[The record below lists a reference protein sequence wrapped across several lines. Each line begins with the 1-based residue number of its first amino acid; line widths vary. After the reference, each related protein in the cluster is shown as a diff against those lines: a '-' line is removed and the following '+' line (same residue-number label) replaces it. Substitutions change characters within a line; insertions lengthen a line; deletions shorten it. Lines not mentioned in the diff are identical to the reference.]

1 KLHVDKWRDGNR
13 TVVNIDNF
21 ELDVDGKID
30 FEAGHL
36 DLVGTVTGQP
46 QLQIQIIGRKVND
59 TF

>member
-1 KLHVDKWRDGNR
+1 M
-13 TVVNIDNF
+13 VNIDNF

-36 DLVGTVTGQP
+36 DLIGTVTGQP